1 MPNMATFLN
10 RSTSASLPSQSFW
23 GKFKGGG
30 GGGGGGGKNNKD
42 VDMRDKQAQ
51 MAIARQRLLT
61 LAYGDMETIRM
72 VSYHPRRRLYACLLP
87 VASYQLCGT
96 SRSAL
101 TNAINSYHVLRNLT
115 Q

>member
-1 MPNMATFLN
+1 MTAFLN
-10 RSTSASLPSQSFW
+10 RSTSASLPPQSFW

-30 GGGGGGGKNNKD
+30 GGGGKNSKE

-72 VSYHPRRRLYACLLP
+72 VR
-87 VASYQLCGT
+87 YQ
-96 SRSAL
+96 
-101 TNAINSYHVLRNLT
+101 
-115 Q
+115 